1 MSASKPIEMYQ
12 GSDWLTYRW
21 PVAQAFDTLDRIRDL
36 CLQMPVAMAAP
47 HAASGMDRPRF
58 EIPDEE
64 IADMFGYIVELCDD
78 LAGELDTVHADLCPV
93 MQGNMAQSWSAFEMR
108 LHLRD
113 LRGAALKETASAAPS
128 HRPPDAILALA
139 ARIKTLL
146 KQIDQ

>member
-1 MSASKPIEMYQ
+1 MSAKPADMYQ

-21 PVAQAFDTLDRIRDL
+21 PVAMAFDTLDRIRDL
-36 CLQMPVAMAAP
+36 CLQMPVSVP
-47 HAASGMDRPRF
+47 GPLGGVDQPRF
-58 EIPDEE
+58 EIPDSD

-78 LAGELDTVHADLCPV
+78 LAGELDTVAADLCPQ
-93 MQGNMAQSWSAFEMR
+93 MQGNLVQLWVAFEMR

-113 LRGAALKETASAAPS
+113 LRGAAIKESASPAPS
-128 HRPPDAILALA
+128 HTPPDAILVAA